1 MSQENVELAR
11 KAIYSVV
18 DAPDLVA
25 AFRDEEFL
33 RELGS
38 ALEPLTDPEFTFV
51 LAEPEFTGL
60 GGVYE
65 GHQGFVHA
73 QQEWLSAWETYS
85 NQPEEFIE
93 VGEQVLVLAREG
105 GRTKTGGVEVEILSA
120 TVWNFRLGKVLRVE
134 AYQDRAK
141 ALKAVGLSEQ
151 TLNADP

>member
-1 MSQENVELAR
+1 MSKENVELAK
-11 KAIYSVV
+11 KAIYPVV
-18 DAPDLVA
+18 SAPDLVT
-25 AFRDEEFL
+25 AFRDEDSL
-33 RELGS
+33 REIEL

-65 GHQGFVHA
+65 GHRGFVQA
-73 QQEWLSAWETYS
+73 QQEWLSTWESYY

-105 GRTKTGGVEVEILSA
+105 GRTKTSGVEVEILSA
-120 TVWNFRLGKVLRVE
+120 TVWSFRLGKVLRVE

-141 ALKAVGLSEQ
+141 AIKAVGLSQ
-151 TLNADP
+151 DAHTSP